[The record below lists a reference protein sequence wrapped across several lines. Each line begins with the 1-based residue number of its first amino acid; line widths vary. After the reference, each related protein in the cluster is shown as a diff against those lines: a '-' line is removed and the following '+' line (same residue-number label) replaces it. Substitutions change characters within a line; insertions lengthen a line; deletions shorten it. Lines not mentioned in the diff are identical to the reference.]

1 VTVYIPASFPD
12 SCRDRIE
19 FYGAEYQ
26 DVSEHRK
33 ISEGVYTT
41 GEIGTWIK
49 EQSLVVSTN
58 QDLVIIT
65 G

>member
-1 VTVYIPASFPD
+1 MTVYIPASFPD

-41 GEIGTWIK
+41 GEMGTWIK
-49 EQSLVVSTN
+49 EQSRKY
-58 QDLVIIT
+58 
-65 G
+65 